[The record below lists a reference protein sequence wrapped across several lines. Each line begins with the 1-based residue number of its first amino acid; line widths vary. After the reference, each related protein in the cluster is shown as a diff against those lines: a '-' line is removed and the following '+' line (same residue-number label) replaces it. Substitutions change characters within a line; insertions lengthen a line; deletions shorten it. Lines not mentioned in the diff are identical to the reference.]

1 MSVTLKPVVAIQE
14 PAAGERNGPSASH
27 AHPIEQ
33 GIKVRGLSKLAPYR
47 GAGPDRRGAWS
58 ATLERCRAAGMDDAG
73 IISGGVHVRLA
84 AYVSLTQL
92 GVDGETAG
100 RISHAIVPL
109 PVHAPGS
116 TMH

>member
-1 MSVTLKPVVAIQE
+1 
-14 PAAGERNGPSASH
+14 
-27 AHPIEQ
+27 
-33 GIKVRGLSKLAPYR
+33 
-47 GAGPDRRGAWS
+47 
-58 ATLERCRAAGMDDAG
+58 MDDAG